1 MSLWLRVSLF
11 FLLVLGLVLLQFPRP
26 ASAQST
32 DLLLESQACRANPHS
47 ELCICAD
54 VRVHGLFPKEFEPDG
69 TPKDEDGDGYAPSR
83 SIDGVWEDHP
93 DEADNHNSSLVGDE
107 DNDKKR
113 SDLEFMASDR
123 YSQHC
128 ALSYVRENQ
137 RRLWYFAVAL
147 GTMFTVISMIW
158 VGVTYMQNS
167 ASGVDLS
174 RSRAMLMR
182 VVIGIVIL
190 ASAFLIWEGL
200 NEVLFNRLDS
210 WTLERGVFY
219 DLP

>member
-1 MSLWLRVSLF
+1 MSPRLRV
-11 FLLVLGLVLLQFPRP
+11 FLLFLLALGLILLQFPRP

-32 DLLLESQACRANPHS
+32 DLLLESEACRADPHS
-47 ELCICAD
+47 EECICAD
-54 VRVHGLFPKEFEPDG
+54 VQLYGLFPKKFDSGGATESAD
-69 TPKDEDGDGYAPSR
+69 DDIYAPIR
-83 SIDGVWEDHP
+83 TIDGLWEDHP
-93 DEADNHNSSLVGDE
+93 NEADNHDSNIVGND
-107 DNDKKR
+107 DNDKKK
-113 SDLEFMASDR
+113 SDLEFTSSDR
-123 YSQHC
+123 YGQHC

-147 GTMFTVISMIW
+147 GAMFTVISMIW

-174 RSRAMLMR
+174 KSRAMLMR
-182 VVIGIVIL
+182 VIIGIVIL

-219 DLP
+219 EFR

>member
-1 MSLWLRVSLF
+1 MSPRFRV
-11 FLLVLGLVLLQFPRP
+11 FLLFLLALGLVLLQFPRP

-32 DLLLESQACRANPHS
+32 DLLLESEACRADPHS
-47 ELCICAD
+47 EECICAD
-54 VRVHGLFPKEFEPDG
+54 VQLYGLFPKEFKSDVAGPERTDA
-69 TPKDEDGDGYAPSR
+69 DGDGKFPSKT
-83 SIDGVWEDHP
+83 IDGLWEDDP
-93 DEADNHNSSLVGDE
+93 DEAVVRE
-107 DNDKKR
+107 E
-113 SDLEFMASDR
+113 SDLEFTSSDR
-123 YSQHC
+123 YGQHC

-174 RSRAMLMR
+174 KSRAMLMR
-182 VVIGIVIL
+182 VIIGIVIL
-190 ASAFLIWEGL
+190 ASAYLIWEGV

-210 WTLERGVFY
+210 WTLDRGDFY
-219 DLP
+219 EFR

>member
-1 MSLWLRVSLF
+1 MSPRLRV
-11 FLLVLGLVLLQFPRP
+11 FLLFLLALGLILLQFPRP

-32 DLLLESQACRANPHS
+32 DLLLESEACRADPHS
-47 ELCICAD
+47 AECICAD
-54 VRVHGLFPKEFEPDG
+54 VQMYGVFPKEFKSDG
-69 TPKDEDGDGYAPSR
+69 TGPDDADGDGKFPSKT
-83 SIDGVWEDHP
+83 IDGLWEDHA
-93 DEADNHNSSLVGDE
+93 DEADSGE
-107 DNDKKR
+107 K
-113 SDLEFMASDR
+113 SDLEFTSSDR
-123 YSQHC
+123 YGQHC

-147 GTMFTVISMIW
+147 GAMFTVISMIW

-174 RSRAMLMR
+174 KSRAMLMR
-182 VVIGIVIL
+182 VIIGIVIL

-219 DLP
+219 EFR

>member
-1 MSLWLRVSLF
+1 MSPRLRV
-11 FLLVLGLVLLQFPRP
+11 FLLFLLGLGLVLLQFPRP

-32 DLLLESQACRANPHS
+32 DLLLESEACRADPHS
-47 ELCICAD
+47 EECICAD
-54 VRVHGLFPKEFEPDG
+54 VQLYGLFPKEFKPDVTG
-69 TPKDEDGDGYAPSR
+69 PERTDADGDGFFPSKT
-83 SIDGVWEDHP
+83 IDGLWEDHP
-93 DEADNHNSSLVGDE
+93 DEAVVGE
-107 DNDKKR
+107 E
-113 SDLEFMASDR
+113 SDLEFTSSDR
-123 YSQHC
+123 YGQHC

-174 RSRAMLMR
+174 KSRAMLMR
-182 VVIGIVIL
+182 VIIGIVIL
-190 ASAFLIWEGL
+190 ASAYLIWEGV

-210 WTLERGVFY
+210 WTLDRGDFY
-219 DLP
+219 EFR

>member
-1 MSLWLRVSLF
+1 MS
-11 FLLVLGLVLLQFPRP
+11 
-26 ASAQST
+26 
-32 DLLLESQACRANPHS
+32 
-47 ELCICAD
+47 
-54 VRVHGLFPKEFEPDG
+54 
-69 TPKDEDGDGYAPSR
+69 
-83 SIDGVWEDHP
+83 
-93 DEADNHNSSLVGDE
+93 
-107 DNDKKR
+107 
-113 SDLEFMASDR
+113 SDR
-123 YSQHC
+123 YGQHC

-147 GTMFTVISMIW
+147 GSMFTVISMIW

-200 NEVLFNRLDS
+200 NEVLFSRLDS

-219 DLP
+219 DRR

>member
-1 MSLWLRVSLF
+1 MSLRLRVFLF
-11 FLLVLGLVLLQFPRP
+11 FLLLLGLVLLQFPLS

-47 ELCICAD
+47 QECICAD
-54 VRVHGLFPKEFEPDG
+54 VRTHGLFPKEFESDG
-69 TPKDEDGDGYAPSR
+69 SGIAKDADGDGFFPSR
-83 SIDGVWEDHP
+83 SADGLWEDDPH
-93 DEADNHNSSLVGDE
+93 EEISRE
-107 DNDKKR
+107 K

-123 YSQHC
+123 YGQHC

-147 GTMFTVISMIW
+147 GSMFTVISMIW

-174 RSRAMLMR
+174 KSRAMLMR

-219 DLP
+219 DRR

>member
-1 MSLWLRVSLF
+1 MSPRLRV
-11 FLLVLGLVLLQFPRP
+11 FLLFLLGLGLVLLQFPRP

-32 DLLLESQACRANPHS
+32 DLLLESEACRADPHS
-47 ELCICAD
+47 EECICAD
-54 VRVHGLFPKEFEPDG
+54 VKLYGLFPKKFNPDG
-69 TPKDEDGDGYAPSR
+69 SGDAVDEDEDGHAPSKT
-83 SIDGVWEDHP
+83 IDGLWEDHA
-93 DEADNHNSSLVGDE
+93 DEADSGE
-107 DNDKKR
+107 K
-113 SDLEFMASDR
+113 SDLEFTSSDR
-123 YSQHC
+123 YGQHC

-174 RSRAMLMR
+174 KSRAMLMR
-182 VVIGIVIL
+182 VIIGIVIL
-190 ASAFLIWEGL
+190 ASAYLIWEGV

-210 WTLERGVFY
+210 WTLDRGDFY
-219 DLP
+219 DLR